1 MARIGAVRGGASK
14 PAPQRKPAQNPF
26 AVPVGSRLG
35 NLAQPVAPTRPA
47 RKTPFRSKPVVP
59 LYDSPTMIRAGAVL
73 RSPDGRRYLLSEFN
87 KTSTANKY
95 NMIRRAAADP
105 TRPEH
110 DLILRHLWNGKG
122 YTPERGAQN
131 ASLLL
136 PESFHP
142 GKGIIGQLPEIP
154 GALLRGVQDVSHTIG
169 SSDVMKSL
177 GERAGKAYDT
187 RAGIPWIAT
196 STGWTPGKT
205 VGKMVTNLP
214 GSALALPAM
223 AVLGPADMVARSAQ
237 QDSVGG
243 ALALPFKDI
252 YKAGKEIGTHPV
264 RSLENDPV
272 GTTLMAVAPF
282 AASGRLGGALARGGV
297 FGKGAKAF
305 ANTARSPLH
314 LGRVVDD
321 NGNVLSEGISKT
333 RHYSKNIMVQAA
345 QKAGD
350 RRERPRPV
358 SEIAQ
363 GLERKQV
370 KENGTTRLETNAEM
384 AARAEKIAKA
394 ERGSIG
400 VLGPGA
406 GRVYGGPVGE
416 AKRMGNE
423 IADVNEVLRREDQR
437 NAANDTRASAPYGN
451 HKILAIHGEPFNK
464 TKKAANDIVSEVLSG
479 SVLPSSAE
487 LPTRFRDTLIS
498 RLEELKKAQGSLRGV
513 ELRYS
518 KDLSS
523 NIERVLREPDAKLAE
538 IESRVVKAAHEIGP
552 RKNTADKEI
561 IAKGLGLD
569 PVQAEARRVAP
580 YAIRHMGARF
590 DEEAGTFVDR
600 NGATLG
606 VDRIKYDMKQNGVD
620 PNKVAYVNTQQGTEG
635 SRNFFMPYRGSRGR
649 VMTGQFTGA
658 TFRRGAFPSKFEN
671 LIEQSA
677 KDAGLVRRAKAHDQ
691 FVSDFGIKKDLGGGQ
706 SGFFSGK
713 EAVRVARSMSKGNA
727 DGIEYQA
734 IRVHPLSAERAV
746 VEKFQSP
753 RVSIDSTRLL
763 SDWDNKR
770 FESPDSTDLS
780 VIVPSHIVNQITK
793 QNRAGRPP
801 GAFVGGAF
809 RRTVLALHTTWMAGN
824 VIEAMLRSL
833 VSGVN
838 ANHHR
843 IGRLVMEE
851 LRNLDEEAAA
861 RLEARALGGTMF
873 GPQKRMATR
882 SQAGIA
888 LRKVP
893 ALGQAITF
901 GEELTNAIFGI
912 NRGAERQFQ
921 FASLGKHAQREM
933 QEFTNSWV
941 QANQATTELLKS
953 VAEGYLDEAKQ
964 IEAARYVDDVLGK
977 YSKFD
982 PKMRQFIQGYA
993 IFLPW
998 ALNAVRF
1005 FTFSLPIK
1013 HPVQAA
1019 LLVSSEKMIDQE
1031 TKDAASSQPGNLRS
1045 ELQVNSGVRQVGR
1058 YTPAGLFLGSAKWKK
1073 GGGYDA
1079 IYNPLG
1085 MQAAK
1090 QVLPEFS
1097 SAIAMLSFGVN
1108 WKGQKAIGHDGQAIG
1123 NRPAMALYQF
1133 AEGLTPGL
1141 AMLRQWRE
1149 HGGKPYDDSTVFNP
1163 RVKPG
1168 TAGSKGFADSFNP
1181 FRVIKTGSSAKSGN
1195 KGSKSIFDQPSGSQK
1210 SIFDTPSSN
1219 KKSIFD

>member
-14 PAPQRKPAQNPF
+14 SAPQRKPAQNPF
-26 AVPVGSRLG
+26 AAPVGGRLG
-35 NLAQPVAPTRPA
+35 NLTRPVAPAKPV
-47 RKTPFRSKPVVP
+47 RKAPFRPKPAIP
-59 LYDSPTMIRAGAVL
+59 LYDSPALIRAGAVL
-73 RSPDGRRYLLSEFN
+73 RSSAGRRYQVSQFN
-87 KTSTANKY
+87 KATTADKY

-105 TRPEH
+105 TRPESNV
-110 DLILRHLWNGKG
+110 LLRHLWDGKG

-136 PESFHP
+136 PENFRP
-142 GKGIIGQLPEIP
+142 AGGVLDIP
-154 GALLRGVQDVSHTIG
+154 GQGLEAVHKLERSIAG
-169 SSDVMKSL
+169 SGAVKWLAD
-177 GERAGKAYDT
+177 RAGSNYDKQT
-187 RAGIPWIAT
+187 GAPTIAAA
-196 STGWTPGKT
+196 TGWTPGKS
-205 VGKMVTNLP
+205 VAKIGANLP
-214 GSALALPAM
+214 GSALAFPAM
-223 AVLGPADMVARSAQ
+223 AVLGPADMAARAVR
-237 QDSVGG
+237 QDSVGA
-243 ALALPFKDI
+243 ALASPFKDV
-252 YKAGKEIGTHPV
+252 YNAGKQIVTHPV

-272 GTTLMAVAPF
+272 GTTLMAAAPVAAF
-282 AASGRLGGALARGGV
+282 GRGGGALARGGL
-297 FGKGAKAF
+297 FGKGAKAY
-305 ANTARSPLH
+305 ANTARSPLQ

-321 NGNVLSEGISKT
+321 SGNVLSEGISKP
-333 RHYSKNIMVQAA
+333 RHYSKNIIVQTA
-345 QKAGD
+345 QKVGD
-350 RRERPRPV
+350 RRERPRTV
-358 SEIAQ
+358 DEIRQ

-370 KENGTTRLETNAEM
+370 TENGVSRSETNAEM
-384 AARAEKIAKA
+384 LARAEKIATA
-394 ERGSIG
+394 ERGSTG
-400 VLGPGA
+400 VFGPGA
-406 GRVYGGPVGE
+406 GSVYRGAVGE

-451 HKILAIHGEPFNK
+451 QKVLAIHGEPFGK

-487 LPTRFRDTLIS
+487 FPTRFRDTLSS
-498 RLEELKKAQGSLRGV
+498 RLNELKQAQKSLRGA
-513 ELRYS
+513 ELKYS
-518 KDLSS
+518 KELSS
-523 NIERVLREPDAKLAE
+523 NIERVLAESDKGLAG
-538 IESRVVKAAHEIGP
+538 IEARVVKAAHEIGP
-552 RKNTADKEI
+552 RKNKADATI
-561 IAKGLGLD
+561 IDRGLGLD
-569 PVQAEARRVAP
+569 PLQVEARRVAP

-600 NGATLG
+600 NGAALG
-606 VDRIKYDMKQNGVD
+606 VDRIKYDMKQNGIEPD
-620 PNKVAYVNTQQGTEG
+620 NIAYVNTQQGTEG
-635 SRNFFMPYRGSRGR
+635 SRNFFTPWRGSRGQ
-649 VMTGQFTGA
+649 VASGQFTGA

-671 LIEQSA
+671 LVEQSA

-691 FVSDFGIKKDLGGGQ
+691 MVSDFGIKKDLGGGKT
-706 SGFFSGK
+706 GFFNGK
-713 EAVRVARSMSKGNA
+713 EAVRVARSMSKNNA
-727 DGIEYQA
+727 NGITYQA
-734 IRVHPLSAERAV
+734 IRVHPLSADQAV

-753 RVSIDSTRLL
+753 SASIDSTKLL
-763 SDWDNKR
+763 SDWDKRR
-770 FESPDSTDLS
+770 FETPDSTDLS
-780 VIVPSHIVNQITK
+780 VIVPSQIVNQVVK

-801 GAFVGGAF
+801 GAIVGGAF
-809 RRTVLALHTTWMAGN
+809 RRTVLALHTTWMTGN
-824 VIEAMLRSL
+824 IVEALLRSL

-838 ANHHR
+838 PNHYR
-843 IGRLVMEE
+843 IGKLVMKE

-861 RLEARALGGTMF
+861 RLEARAIGGTMF
-873 GPQKRMATR
+873 GTQKRMATR
-882 SQAGIA
+882 SQAGIV

-921 FASLGKHAQREM
+921 YASLGKHAQREM

-1005 FTFSLPIK
+1005 FTFTLPIK

-1031 TKDAASSQPGNLRS
+1031 TKDAANSQPGNLRS
-1045 ELQVNSGVRQVGR
+1045 ELQVDGGIRQIGR
-1058 YTPAGLFLGSAKWKK
+1058 YTPAGLFLGSAKWQKE
-1073 GGGYDA
+1073 GGYDA

-1090 QVLPEFS
+1090 QILPEFS
-1097 SAIAMLSFGVN
+1097 TAIAMLSFGVN

-1123 NRPAMALYQF
+1123 NRPALALYQF

-1168 TAGSKGFADSFNP
+1168 TTGSKGFADSFNP
-1181 FRVIKTGSSAKSGN
+1181 FRVIKTGSTNKSPYADWGKEKTKVDPYAN
-1195 KGSKSIFDQPSGSQK
+1195 WGKEKTAADPYANWGK
-1210 SIFDTPSSN
+1210 
-1219 KKSIFD
+1219 